1 VLIALAYVKPSIGY
15 CQGMSFVAGAFVC
28 VCKDE
33 EQAFWALL
41 AMIRKNDL
49 ENMFM
54 PVRDM

>member
-1 VLIALAYVKPSIGY
+1 
-15 CQGMSFVAGAFVC
+15 MSFVAGAFVC